1 MSHMQSLANQ
11 ISKIINLT
19 KISSLIKMSLLNK
32 MKNKM
37 YHKNLIMYKKTNK
50 KIKELTLIDL
60 KMPPYF
66 CSSLQLQ
73 IILI

>member
-1 MSHMQSLANQ
+1 
-11 ISKIINLT
+11 
-19 KISSLIKMSLLNK
+19 MSLLNK